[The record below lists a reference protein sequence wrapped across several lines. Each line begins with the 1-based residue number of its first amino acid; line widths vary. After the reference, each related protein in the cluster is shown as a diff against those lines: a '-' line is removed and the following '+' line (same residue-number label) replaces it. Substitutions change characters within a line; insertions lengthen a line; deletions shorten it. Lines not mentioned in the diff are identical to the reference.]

1 MRVSERTIAE
11 RVRGPKKGGVKYGTC
26 NFNFRRISS

>member
-11 RVRGPKKGGVKYGTC
+11 RVRGPKKRKCEVWLNKNLQDQDY
-26 NFNFRRISS
+26 F